1 MKVKQPPVGVKLIA
15 MLYFVGAAG
24 YIVLLLAWL
33 FARAPLISF
42 IEEATPSATLGPTL
56 LLDVP
61 GVVTAYFVVLAA
73 LCCWVGV
80 ALQKLQ
86 RWAWFVS
93 YGVAVLSFVLDIG
106 LFVHMLRHLPIAL
119 LVLGVLRFGL
129 LAWMVGYLTRTSIR
143 AAFGL
148 ARVAAARV

>member
-1 MKVKQPPVGVKLIA
+1 
-15 MLYFVGAAG
+15 MLYFIGAAG
-24 YIVLLLAWL
+24 YLVLLLGWL

-42 IEEATPSATLGPTL
+42 IEEATPSASLGPTL

-61 GVVTAYFVVLAA
+61 GIVTAYFVAVAV
-73 LCCWVGV
+73 LCCWVGI

-93 YGVAVLSFVLDIG
+93 YALAVSSFVLDIG
-106 LFVHMLRHLPIAL
+106 LFAHMLRHLPAAL
-119 LVLGVLRFGL
+119 LVLGVLRFSL
-129 LAWMVGYLTRTSIR
+129 LAWMVGYLSRTSIR

-148 ARVAAARV
+148 ARAAAARV

>member
-1 MKVKQPPVGVKLIA
+1 MKRPVGVNVIA
-15 MLYFVGAAG
+15 TLYFLGFGA
-24 YIVLLLAWL
+24 YTILLFGWL

-42 IEEATPSATLGPTL
+42 IEEATPSASLGPAL

-61 GVVTAYFVVLAA
+61 GIVTAYFVVMAV
-73 LCCWVGV
+73 LCCWIGI

-93 YGVAVLSFVLDIG
+93 YAFAVFSFVLDVG
-106 LFVHMLRHLPIAL
+106 LFSHMFRYLPITL
-119 LVLGVLRFGL
+119 VVLGLLRFGL
-129 LAWMVGYLTRTSIR
+129 LAWMIAYLSRTSIR

-148 ARVAAARV
+148 TRAGAARA